1 MTYHHNLG
9 LAPLNLGVKLSP
21 TSATASNTLAAPSS
35 TVSLKPAA
43 YTVATSAKSSFK
55 PLSTGSMIAAGT
67 LRASTSAIPAG
78 TDPKVKW
85 LVETAMKFSP
95 DAPGKFISQAL
106 AAAYARGRSGAWIG
120 PFSQDVRDD
129 LNKRNKLDARLRG
142 FYAGEA
148 IGFSRNPSLSDTLRR
163 LNVVALDK
171 PAFYFAWLS
180 ATDVAKTE
188 ATKAARAAILKKR
201 ADGAAAYAKLMAQRA
216 ELDRKKKEAAAA
228 AAAAEKKAA
237 EAASAKTAAEAAAKS
252 AEAKRLA
259 EEAAKKAAEVQQV
272 DAKTQQAEKVASDA
286 SADVKQAEQKA
297 NAVDVESKKV
307 ADPQADLDAFNSGGE
322 SVDQVVDVAA
332 EVVAISEAP
341 PAAPPGTAEAPPA
354 AVVAPA
360 SAPAASG
367 GITTTHIAIGV
378 GVLAAGTA
386 GYFFWKKQQAKKIA
400 ANRRRRAKRRSSR

>member
-35 TVSLKPAA
+35 IVSLKPAA
-43 YTVATSAKSSFK
+43 YTAATSAKSSFK

-67 LRASTSAIPAG
+67 LRASASAIPAG

-180 ATDVAKTE
+180 ATDVAKAE
-188 ATKAARAAILKKR
+188 AAKAARAAILKKR
-201 ADGAAAYAKLMAQRA
+201 ADG
-216 ELDRKKKEAAAA
+216 AAA

-237 EAASAKTAAEAAAKS
+237 EAASAKTAAEAAAKL

-332 EVVAISEAP
+332 EVVAIS
-341 PAAPPGTAEAPPA
+341 
-354 AVVAPA
+354 
-360 SAPAASG
+360 
-367 GITTTHIAIGV
+367 
-378 GVLAAGTA
+378 
-386 GYFFWKKQQAKKIA
+386 
-400 ANRRRRAKRRSSR
+400 

>member
-9 LAPLNLGVKLSP
+9 LAPLNFGVKLSP

-35 TVSLKPAA
+35 VVSLKPASFTA
-43 YTVATSAKSSFK
+43 ATSAKSSYK

-67 LRASTSAIPAG
+67 LRASASAIPAG

-148 IGFSRNPSLSDTLRR
+148 IGFSRSPSLSDTLRR
-163 LNVVALDK
+163 LNVIALDK

-180 ATDVAKTE
+180 ATQVAKTE
-188 ATKAARAAILKKR
+188 AAKAALKAVEKQR
-201 ADGAAAYAKLMAQRA
+201 ADGAAALAKFAALHA

-272 DAKTQQAEKVASDA
+272 DAKTKQAEKVASDA

-332 EVVAISEAP
+332 EVVATSEAP
-341 PAAPPGTAEAPPA
+341 PATPPASTDAA
-354 AVVAPA
+354 AVVAPS